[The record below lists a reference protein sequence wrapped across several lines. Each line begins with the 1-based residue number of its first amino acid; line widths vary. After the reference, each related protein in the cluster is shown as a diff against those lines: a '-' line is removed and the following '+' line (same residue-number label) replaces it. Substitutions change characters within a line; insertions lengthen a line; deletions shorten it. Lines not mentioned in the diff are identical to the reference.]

1 MKVMKFGGTSVAHAS
16 NINKVIDIILDAKSQ
31 GDDMVIVVSALSG
44 ITDDLIMLANLASKK
59 DFKYKII
66 FKAICGRHDQVIK
79 ELIDS
84 KNQARVSQAVN
95 KKYGELEKIVK
106 DIFSAPALSP
116 STLDA
121 VMSFGERLSSYTIG
135 EAIRS
140 RGVQCEFVDARLVIK
155 TDDNFGN
162 ANVDL
167 EKSYKLISDC
177 FSARGGSTLGG
188 KAILSIM
195 GGFIGSTLQGETTT
209 LSRGGSDYTASLVGA
224 ALNASVIEIWTDVDG
239 IMTADPKKMK
249 DALLIP
255 EITYEKAEEMAYN
268 GAKVIHPKTIRPAVL
283 KGIPIYIKN
292 TFNPKGRGTKIS
304 NPSSRAKLT
313 TGQVKNEKNK

>member
-1 MKVMKFGGTSVAHAS
+1 MKILKFGGTSVAHAS

-31 GDDMVIVVSALSG
+31 GDNMVVVVSALSG

-59 DFKYKII
+59 DLRYRII
-66 FKAICGRHDQVIK
+66 FRAVCGRHNQAIT

-84 KNQARVSQAVN
+84 KNLARVVKAIN
-95 KKYGELEKIVK
+95 KKYGELDKTAK
-106 DIFSAPALSP
+106 NIFSAQALSL
-116 STLDA
+116 SALDA
-121 VMSFGERLSSYTIG
+121 VMSFGEQLSSCIIG
-135 EAIRS
+135 EAIKS
-140 RGVQCEFVDARLVIK
+140 RGIQCVFVDARDIIK
-155 TDDNFGN
+155 TDNNFGS

-167 EKSYKLISDC
+167 EKSYKLVLNRLRENS
-177 FSARGGSTLGG
+177 
-188 KAILSIM
+188 LSIM
-195 GGFIGSTLQGETTT
+195 GGFIASTEDGKTTT

-292 TFNPKGRGTKIS
+292 TFNPKGSGTKIS
-304 NPSSRAKLT
+304 NDK
-313 TGQVKNEKNK
+313 EKIKK